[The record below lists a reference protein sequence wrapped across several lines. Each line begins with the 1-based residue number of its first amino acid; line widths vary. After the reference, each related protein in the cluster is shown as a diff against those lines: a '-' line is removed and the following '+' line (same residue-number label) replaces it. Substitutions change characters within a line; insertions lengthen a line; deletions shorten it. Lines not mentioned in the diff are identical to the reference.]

1 MTGDREL
8 TEVED
13 LERGDF
19 LEDPGVSSGLWHKD
33 REWVTLRAVIC

>member
-13 LERGDF
+13 FERDDF
-19 LEDPGVSSGLWHKD
+19 LEY
-33 REWVTLRAVIC
+33 LRTNIRGFGIFPQA